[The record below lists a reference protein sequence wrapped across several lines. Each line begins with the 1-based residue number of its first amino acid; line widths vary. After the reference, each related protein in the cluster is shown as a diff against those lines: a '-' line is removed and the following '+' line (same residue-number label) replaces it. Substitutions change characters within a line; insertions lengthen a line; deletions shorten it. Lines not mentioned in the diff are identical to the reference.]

1 MEIYKKIGPVSSALA
16 ADGSGANWAKID
28 VLNVK
33 DSKMANV
40 IMMENNGKYAFKL
53 PTNLASG
60 DYLVRIPY
68 TSPYEG
74 LLTQ

>member
-1 MEIYKKIGPVSSALA
+1 
-16 ADGSGANWAKID
+16 
-28 VLNVK
+28 
-33 DSKMANV
+33 MANV

-53 PTNLASG
+53 PANLASG

-68 TSPYEG
+68 TSPYEPYKG

>member
-1 MEIYKKIGPVSSALA
+1 MGVKNTGPVNSALT

-40 IMMENNGKYAFKL
+40 IMMENGGKYTFKL
-53 PTNLASG
+53 PANLASG
-60 DYLVRIPY
+60 EYLVRIHS
-68 TSPYEG
+68 TKLCEN
-74 LLTQ
+74 LLTG